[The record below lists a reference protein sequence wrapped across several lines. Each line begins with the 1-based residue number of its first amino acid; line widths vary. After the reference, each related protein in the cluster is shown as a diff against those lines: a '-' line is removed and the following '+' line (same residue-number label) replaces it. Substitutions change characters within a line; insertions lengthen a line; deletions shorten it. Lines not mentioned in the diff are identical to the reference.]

1 MCRKNLKEKQHNNTN
16 AILYI
21 KICFKNAKKNPI
33 EFLKARHKHHNNS
46 IEGLKRN
53 VKFKKAPFMKVVN
66 SHSSSIIFG
75 FEVKITED
83 FTN

>member
-1 MCRKNLKEKQHNNTN
+1 MSLLKM
-16 AILYI
+16 
-21 KICFKNAKKNPI
+21 KKKKAT

-53 VKFKKAPFMKVVN
+53 AKFKKAPIMKVVN

-75 FEVKITED
+75 LEVKITED
-83 FTN
+83 FTD

>member
-1 MCRKNLKEKQHNNTN
+1 MSLLKM
-16 AILYI
+16 
-21 KICFKNAKKNPI
+21 KKKKKAI

-53 VKFKKAPFMKVVN
+53 AKFKKAPIMKVVN

-75 FEVKITED
+75 HEVKITED
-83 FTN
+83 YTD